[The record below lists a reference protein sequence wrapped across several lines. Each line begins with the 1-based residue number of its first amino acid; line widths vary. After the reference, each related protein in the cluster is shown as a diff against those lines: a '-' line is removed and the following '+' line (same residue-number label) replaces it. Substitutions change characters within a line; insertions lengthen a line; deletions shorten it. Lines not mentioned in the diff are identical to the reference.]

1 MKTFISIELDHGET
15 LEEAAQQ
22 LLGKTEHACACS
34 AEKTEAAPA
43 DAPEEAPAEA
53 PAEEPALAQKRKAA
67 AARATAREK
76 AKAEKAK
83 EGAEPAE
90 EAKAETAEAPAAGS
104 SDAPS
109 CEDVRRAAMA
119 KMNEGKREG
128 VEDILKDHGGTLKDV
143 PEADLADV
151 LAEIEAL

>member
-15 LEEAAQQ
+15 LEDAAQQ
-22 LLGKTEHACACS
+22 LFGKRERICSCS
-34 AEKTEAAPA
+34 AERTEAAPA
-43 DAPEEAPAEA
+43 DAEA

-109 CEDVRRAAMA
+109 REDVRRAAMA

>member
-15 LEEAAQQ
+15 LEDAAQQ
-22 LLGKTEHACACS
+22 LFGKRERICS
-34 AEKTEAAPA
+34 CTTDETGPAPA
-43 DAPEEAPAEA
+43 DAPEEAPAE
-53 PAEEPALAQKRKAA
+53 EPVLAQKRKAA

-109 CEDVRRAAMA
+109 REDVRRAAMA

>member
-1 MKTFISIELDHGET
+1 MKTFISIELDLGET
-15 LEEAAQQ
+15 LEDAAQQ
-22 LLGKTEHACACS
+22 LFGKRERICS
-34 AEKTEAAPA
+34 CTTDETGPAPA
-43 DAPEEAPAEA
+43 DAPEEAPAE
-53 PAEEPALAQKRKAA
+53 EPVLAQKRKAA
-67 AARATAREK
+67 AARAT

-109 CEDVRRAAMA
+109 REDVRRAAMA

>member
-1 MKTFISIELDHGET
+1 MKTLITIELDQGET
-15 LEEAAQQ
+15 LEDAARQ
-22 LLGKTEHACACS
+22 LFGKTERACACN

-43 DAPEEAPAEA
+43 DAPEEA

-109 CEDVRRAAMA
+109 REDVRRAAMA

-143 PEADLADV
+143 PEDDLADV

>member
-43 DAPEEAPAEA
+43 DAPEEA

-109 CEDVRRAAMA
+109 REDVRRAAMA

>member
-34 AEKTEAAPA
+34 AERTEAAPA
-43 DAPEEAPAEA
+43 DAPAEA

-83 EGAEPAE
+83 GGAASTE

>member
-1 MKTFISIELDHGET
+1 MKTFISIELDLGET
-15 LEEAAQQ
+15 LEDAAQQ
-22 LLGKTEHACACS
+22 LFGKRERICS
-34 AEKTEAAPA
+34 CTTDETGPAPA
-43 DAPEEAPAEA
+43 DAPEEAPAE
-53 PAEEPALAQKRKAA
+53 EPVLAQKRKAA

-104 SDAPS
+104 SDAR
-109 CEDVRRAAMA
+109 EDVRRAAMA

>member
-1 MKTFISIELDHGET
+1 LKTFISIELDLGET
-15 LEEAAQQ
+15 LEDAAQQ
-22 LLGKTEHACACS
+22 LFGKRERICS
-34 AEKTEAAPA
+34 CTTDETGPAPA
-43 DAPEEAPAEA
+43 DAPEEAPAE
-53 PAEEPALAQKRKAA
+53 EPVLAQKRKAA

-109 CEDVRRAAMA
+109 REDVRRAAMA

>member
-15 LEEAAQQ
+15 LEDAAQQ
-22 LLGKTEHACACS
+22 LFGKRKRICSCS
-34 AEKTEAAPA
+34 AERTEAAPA
-43 DAPEEAPAEA
+43 DAPEEA

-76 AKAEKAK
+76 AKAEKTK
-83 EGAEPAE
+83 EGAESPE
-90 EAKAETAEAPAAGS
+90 EAGAETAEAPAAGS
-104 SDAPS
+104 ADAPS
-109 CEDVRRAAMA
+109 REDVRRAAMA

-128 VEDILKDHGGTLKDV
+128 VEGILKDHGGTLKDV
-143 PEADLADV
+143 PEDDLADV

>member
-43 DAPEEAPAEA
+43 DAPEEA

>member
-43 DAPEEAPAEA
+43 DAPEEAPAEKPA
-53 PAEEPALAQKRKAA
+53 PAQKRKAA
-67 AARATAREK
+67 AAA
-76 AKAEKAK
+76 
-83 EGAEPAE
+83 
-90 EAKAETAEAPAAGS
+90 AEAPAAGS
-104 SDAPS
+104 ADAPS
-109 CEDVRRAAMA
+109 REDVRRAAMA

>member
-15 LEEAAQQ
+15 LEDAAQQ
-22 LLGKTEHACACS
+22 LFGKTERACACS
-34 AEKTEAAPA
+34 AEKTEAVPA
-43 DAPEEAPAEA
+43 DAPEETS
-53 PAEEPALAQKRKAA
+53 AEEPAPAQKRKAA

-76 AKAEKAK
+76 AKAEKDAQD
-83 EGAEPAE
+83 GAASTE
-90 EAKAETAEAPAAGS
+90 EAGAETAEAPAAGS

-109 CEDVRRAAMA
+109 REDVRRAAMA